1 MKLALKVLNY
11 GQSVMKTLSMTIPS
25 VLLQLVTVLL
35 AGYGFARF
43 HFRGKNILF
52 ALLIFTIIVLSSLF
66 LPLDSPVCKL

>member
-1 MKLALKVLNY
+1 
-11 GQSVMKTLSMTIPS
+11 MTIPS

-52 ALLIFTIIVLSSLF
+52 ALLI
-66 LPLDSPVCKL
+66 LPLSYRYNPYMIPLYVNFKTSTISALVP